1 MAFVTGF
8 YGKGNFSQAVLNLDP
23 GLISI
28 SSGSSYSN
36 PANWGKFGNADF
48 PGTGNGAFY
57 YKTIAKEDVRAG
69 TTGIQ
74 LSAGGILYSMTS
86 SGQAEQLSN
95 RYFTT
100 DTLSNSSA
108 VEIKNALLCGE
119 FDASDDPEDPNIQS
133 IWIQLIVSAEPEDPS
148 DPNEI
153 YGRISISAGSYTQ
166 TKEDDQRTA
175 WNYRGGSWN
184 PSGVLTDYIFRKGT
198 VFNEVRFYKGSIFND
213 GMDFYVF
220 AFGVYEDTM
229 NNTGD
234 LAASSAS
241 YLIAI
246 PCKVFKDFIP
256 RPYVGPVS
264 SESAA
269 ASFVP
274 SEEYRGSWGSREIE
288 NKNPYGFNAGYGLRL
303 AMIDF
308 STYGVILQGIYTGVS
323 ASFWNAATQLIEKAV
338 GGNGHRPAEEIQ
350 PITQGVL
357 CCHVLPSLVS
367 YGSAAGKINTIS
379 GYKLFGV
386 VELPVVNCSDTIFE
400 YIPTV
405 LNQPITQ
412 RLNSFL
418 DFEPFT
424 EITLHLPFMGD
435 ISIPPSLL
443 YGNTL
448 SFHYWIDI
456 FTGIVNCDV
465 IINEVD
471 RHYIFSTQQAQI
483 GADLPIFGAGSN
495 SGILQ
500 QVAQG
505 VGCLSRAQSASLR
518 TGESA
523 ARETKS
529 ELAGAAAAGMAAI
542 NEVSKAGQG
551 VPVGRNSVEGIGNY
565 LSPRQAYL
573 IISRPQP
580 SVPEYFLELSGSVAN
595 NSGLV
600 KKFTGYAEFSD
611 VDLSDIDA
619 TDAEKREILALLKG
633 GVFV

>member
-28 SSGSSYSN
+28 SSGSAYSN

-48 PGTGNGAFY
+48 PGVGNGALY
-57 YKTIAKEDVRAG
+57 YKFVAKADVRAG

-74 LSAGGILYSMTS
+74 LSAGGLLYSMATRN
-86 SGQAEQLSN
+86 QAVVAEN
-95 RYFTT
+95 RIFTT

-119 FDASDDPEDPNIQS
+119 FDASSDPEYPNIQS
-133 IWIQLIVSAEPEDPS
+133 IWIQFLAEADQDDPS
-148 DPNEI
+148 ASNT
-153 YGRISISAGSYTQ
+153 GRITIDAGSYTQ

-175 WNYRGGSWN
+175 WNYAGGSWN
-184 PSGVLTDYIFRKGT
+184 PSGSLYDYQFRKNT
-198 VFNEVRFYKGSIFND
+198 VFYEVRFYKGTIFND

-220 AFGVYEDTM
+220 AFGVSGDDMNDTP
-229 NNTGD
+229 D
-234 LAASSAS
+234 LSSSEATF
-241 YLIAI
+241 LIAI

-350 PITQGVL
+350 PITQAVL
-357 CCHVLPSLVS
+357 CCHMLPSLVS
-367 YGSAAGKINTIS
+367 YGSAAGKMNTIA

-386 VELPVVNCSDTIFE
+386 VELPVIDCSNSIFE
-400 YIPTV
+400 YTPAV
-405 LNQPITQ
+405 QNQPITQ

-448 SFHYWIDI
+448 SFHYWLDI
-456 FTGIVNCDV
+456 FTGIMNCDI

-483 GADLPIFGAGSN
+483 STDLPIFGAGSN
-495 SGILQ
+495 SGIMQ
-500 QVAQG
+500 QIAQG
-505 VGCLSRAQSASLR
+505 IGSFTRASAASTL
-518 TGESA
+518 TGERA
-523 ARETKS
+523 AITKS
-529 ELAGAAAAGMAAI
+529 SEMAGAAAAAI
-542 NEVSKAGQG
+542 GTVNEISKAGQG
-551 VPVGRNSVEGIGNY
+551 VPVGRNSTEGIGNY

-580 SVPEYFLELSGSVAN
+580 SIPEFFLELSGSVAN

-611 VDLSDIDA
+611 VDLSGIDA
-619 TDAEKREILALLKG
+619 TDAEKREIMALLKG